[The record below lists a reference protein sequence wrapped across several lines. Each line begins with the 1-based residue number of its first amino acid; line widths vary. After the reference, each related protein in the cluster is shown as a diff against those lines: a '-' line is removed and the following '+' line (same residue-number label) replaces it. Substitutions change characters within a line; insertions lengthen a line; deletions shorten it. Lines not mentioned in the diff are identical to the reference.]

1 MSIVLSKV
9 AEPYA
14 EALLDLAKSND
25 SLKGTTNDM
34 NIVSQFLA
42 NSSDLKKFL
51 GNPLIT
57 RDAKKNVVKDILGEQ
72 ISGSTL
78 KFLLLLV
85 DRGRIEVL
93 ESVAQLFL
101 ELSYKQ
107 ESIEIAKITSSIQ
120 LSADQQKEIAEKLK
134 KITGAKQIKLA
145 LKVDP
150 QLIGG
155 FTIEIGSKMI
165 DTSIRGQLKQ
175 ISSLWSATIA
185 SIFGTDLRRHCA
197 SQCARHSPLKDFLR
211 TLFGPFVSLP
221 LLLRCACL
229 SEIGAGKF

>member
-14 EALLDLAKSND
+14 EALLALATKTNT
-25 SLKGTTNDM
+25 LQETTNDM

-42 NSSDLKKFL
+42 NSNDLKKFL

-57 RDAKKNVVKDILGEQ
+57 REAKKSVVKDILGEQ
-72 ISGSTL
+72 IDGTSL
-78 KFLLLLV
+78 RFLLLLV

-93 ESVAQLFL
+93 DSIAQKFL

-107 ESIEIAKITSSIQ
+107 ESIEIAKITSSVQ
-120 LSADQQKEIAEKLK
+120 LSADQQKNIAEKLK
-134 KITGAKQIKLA
+134 VITGAKQIKLA

-155 FTIEIGSKMI
+155 FVIEIGSKMI

-175 ISSLWSATIA
+175 ISY
-185 SIFGTDLRRHCA
+185 
-197 SQCARHSPLKDFLR
+197 
-211 TLFGPFVSLP
+211 
-221 LLLRCACL
+221 LL
-229 SEIGAGKF
+229 GA

>member
-1 MSIVLSKV
+1 MSIVLNKV

-14 EALLDLAKSND
+14 EALLDLAKSTG
-25 SLKGTTNDM
+25 SLKETTNDM

-57 RDAKKNVVKDILGEQ
+57 RSAKKTVVKDILGEQ
-72 ISGSTL
+72 IGGSTL

-85 DRGRIEVL
+85 DRNRIQVL
-93 ESVAQLFL
+93 DSIAQKFL

-107 ESIEIAKITSSIQ
+107 ECIEIAKITSSIQ
-120 LSADQQKEIAEKLK
+120 LSADQQKNIAEKLK
-134 KITGAKQIKLA
+134 LITGAKQIKLA
-145 LKVDP
+145 LKVEP

-155 FTIEIGSKMI
+155 FTVEIGSKLI

-175 ISSLWSATIA
+175 ISN
-185 SIFGTDLRRHCA
+185 
-197 SQCARHSPLKDFLR
+197 
-211 TLFGPFVSLP
+211 
-221 LLLRCACL
+221 LL
-229 SEIGAGKF
+229 GA

>member
-25 SLKGTTNDM
+25 SLKETTNDM

-51 GNPLIT
+51 CNPLIT

-72 ISGSTL
+72 INSSTL

-85 DRGRIEVL
+85 DRNRIEVL
-93 ESVAQLFL
+93 DAIAQKFL

-107 ESIEIAKITSSIQ
+107 ESIEIAKITSSVQ
-120 LSADQQKEIAEKLK
+120 LSAEQQKQIAEKLK
-134 KITGAKQIKLA
+134 IITGAKQIKLA
-145 LKVDP
+145 LKIDP

-155 FTIEIGSKMI
+155 FTIEVGSKMI

-175 ISSLWSATIA
+175 IS
-185 SIFGTDLRRHCA
+185 
-197 SQCARHSPLKDFLR
+197 
-211 TLFGPFVSLP
+211 TLL
-221 LLLRCACL
+221 
-229 SEIGAGKF
+229 GA

>member
-9 AEPYA
+9 AVPYA

-25 SLKGTTNDM
+25 SLKETTNDM

-51 GNPLIT
+51 GNPIIT

-72 ISGSTL
+72 ISASTL

-85 DRGRIEVL
+85 DRGRIEII
-93 ESVAQLFL
+93 EGIAQKFI

-120 LSADQQKEIAEKLK
+120 LSADQQKKIAEKLK
-134 KITGAKQIKLA
+134 VITGAKQIKLA

-165 DTSIRGQLKQ
+165 DTSIRGQLAQ
-175 ISSLWSATIA
+175 ISSL
-185 SIFGTDLRRHCA
+185 L
-197 SQCARHSPLKDFLR
+197 
-211 TLFGPFVSLP
+211 
-221 LLLRCACL
+221 
-229 SEIGAGKF
+229 GA

>member
-14 EALLDLAKSND
+14 EALLELAKSNG
-25 SLKGTTNDM
+25 SLKETTNDM
-34 NIVSQFLA
+34 NIVTQFLA

-57 RDAKKNVVKDILGEQ
+57 KDAKKNVVKDIFGEQ
-72 ISGSTL
+72 IDGSTL

-93 ESVAQLFL
+93 ESIAQKFL

-120 LSADQQKEIAEKLK
+120 LSADQQKSIAEKLK

-175 ISSLWSATIA
+175 ISSL
-185 SIFGTDLRRHCA
+185 L
-197 SQCARHSPLKDFLR
+197 
-211 TLFGPFVSLP
+211 
-221 LLLRCACL
+221 
-229 SEIGAGKF
+229 GA

>member
-1 MSIVLSKV
+1 MPIVLSKV

-14 EALLDLAKSND
+14 EALLDLAISND
-25 SLKGTTNDM
+25 ALKETTNDI

-57 RDAKKNVVKDILGEQ
+57 RSAKKTVVKDILGEQ
-72 ISGSTL
+72 IGGSTL

-85 DRGRIEVL
+85 DRNRIQVL
-93 ESVAQLFL
+93 ESIAQKFL

-120 LSADQQKEIAEKLK
+120 LSAEQQKEIAEKLK
-134 KITGAKQIKLA
+134 VITGAKQIKLA

-175 ISSLWSATIA
+175 ISSL
-185 SIFGTDLRRHCA
+185 L
-197 SQCARHSPLKDFLR
+197 
-211 TLFGPFVSLP
+211 
-221 LLLRCACL
+221 
-229 SEIGAGKF
+229 GA

>member
-9 AEPYA
+9 AVPYA

-25 SLKGTTNDM
+25 SLKETTNDM

-57 RDAKKNVVKDILGEQ
+57 KDAKKNVVKDILGEQ
-72 ISGSTL
+72 IGDSTL

-85 DRGRIEVL
+85 ERGRIEVL
-93 ESVAQLFL
+93 ESIAQKFL
-101 ELSYKQ
+101 ELSFKQ

-120 LSADQQKEIAEKLK
+120 LSAQQQKEIAEKLK
-134 KITGAKQIKLA
+134 VITGAKQIKLA

-150 QLIGG
+150 ALIGG

-175 ISSLWSATIA
+175 ISA
-185 SIFGTDLRRHCA
+185 
-197 SQCARHSPLKDFLR
+197 
-211 TLFGPFVSLP
+211 
-221 LLLRCACL
+221 LL
-229 SEIGAGKF
+229 GA

>member
-25 SLKGTTNDM
+25 SLKETTNDM
-34 NIVSQFLA
+34 NVVSQFLA

-51 GNPLIT
+51 ANPLIT
-57 RDAKKNVVKDILGEQ
+57 KEAKKSVVKDILGEQ
-72 ISGSTL
+72 IDGSTL

-93 ESVAQLFL
+93 DSIAQKFL

-120 LSADQQKEIAEKLK
+120 LSAGQQKEIAEKLK
-134 KITGAKQIKLA
+134 VITGAKQIKLA

-175 ISSLWSATIA
+175 ISY
-185 SIFGTDLRRHCA
+185 
-197 SQCARHSPLKDFLR
+197 
-211 TLFGPFVSLP
+211 
-221 LLLRCACL
+221 LL
-229 SEIGAGKF
+229 GA

>member
-1 MSIVLSKV
+1 MSIVVSKV

-14 EALLDLAKSND
+14 EALIDLAKAND
-25 SLKGTTNDM
+25 KLKETTNDM

-42 NSSDLKKFL
+42 NSNDLKKFL
-51 GNPLIT
+51 SNPLIT
-57 RDAKKNVVKDILGEQ
+57 KEAKKNVVKDILGEQ
-72 ISGSTL
+72 IGANTL

-85 DRGRIEVL
+85 DRSR
-93 ESVAQLFL
+93 VAILDGIAQKFL

-120 LSADQQKEIAEKLK
+120 LSAEQQKEIASKLK
-134 KITGAKQIKLA
+134 TITGAKQIKLA

-175 ISSLWSATIA
+175 ISY
-185 SIFGTDLRRHCA
+185 
-197 SQCARHSPLKDFLR
+197 
-211 TLFGPFVSLP
+211 
-221 LLLRCACL
+221 LL
-229 SEIGAGKF
+229 GV

>member
-9 AEPYA
+9 AVPYA

-25 SLKGTTNDM
+25 SLKETTNDI

-51 GNPLIT
+51 GNPLVT
-57 RDAKKNVVKDILGEQ
+57 KDAKKNVVKDILGEQ
-72 ISGSTL
+72 ISESTL

-93 ESVAQLFL
+93 EQIAQKFL

-107 ESIEIAKITSSIQ
+107 ESIEIAKVTSSIQ
-120 LSADQQKEIAEKLK
+120 LSAEQQQKIAEKLK
-134 KITGAKQIKLA
+134 AITGAKQIKLA

-150 QLIGG
+150 ELIGG
-155 FTIEIGSKMI
+155 FTIEVGSKMI
-165 DTSIRGQLKQ
+165 DTSIRGQLNKM
-175 ISSLWSATIA
+175 SSL
-185 SIFGTDLRRHCA
+185 L
-197 SQCARHSPLKDFLR
+197 
-211 TLFGPFVSLP
+211 
-221 LLLRCACL
+221 
-229 SEIGAGKF
+229 GA

>member
-9 AEPYA
+9 AVPYA

-25 SLKGTTNDM
+25 SLKETTNDM

-57 RDAKKNVVKDILGEQ
+57 KTAKKNVVKDILGEQ
-72 ISGSTL
+72 IDGSTL

-85 DRGRIEVL
+85 ERGRIENL
-93 ESVAQLFL
+93 DSIAQKFL
-101 ELSYKQ
+101 ELSFKQ

-120 LSADQQKEIAEKLK
+120 LSAQQQKDIAEKLK
-134 KITGAKQIKLA
+134 VITGAKQIKLA

-150 QLIGG
+150 ALIGG

-175 ISSLWSATIA
+175 ISSL
-185 SIFGTDLRRHCA
+185 L
-197 SQCARHSPLKDFLR
+197 
-211 TLFGPFVSLP
+211 
-221 LLLRCACL
+221 
-229 SEIGAGKF
+229 GA